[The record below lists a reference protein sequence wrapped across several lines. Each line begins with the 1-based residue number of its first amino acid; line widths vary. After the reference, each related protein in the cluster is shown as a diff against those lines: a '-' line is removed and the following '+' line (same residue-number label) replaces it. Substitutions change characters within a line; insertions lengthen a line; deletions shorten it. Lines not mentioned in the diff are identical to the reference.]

1 MPSGI
6 LDGKVVLITGANGG
20 LGTAVT
26 LAFLNAGAR
35 VAGVSGDISRADVD
49 HPLVE
54 SMFEPIAKRIG
65 SRADAEEIVN
75 AVRTKW
81 GRVDTLAHLVGGF
94 AGGSSIPDTD
104 AATFDKM
111 FEINTRAFLYMAQ
124 AVLPVMQAQKSGS
137 ISAIGSR
144 LALEPHAGL
153 SAYGASKAAMVSLV
167 RTIALE
173 NRDAGIT
180 ANAVLP
186 ETMDTPTNR
195 KMMPKEDFSKWVQPE
210 QVAAM
215 LVHLASDAASQV
227 TGAVIPVYGK
237 AL

>member
-1 MPSGI
+1 MPNGM

-20 LGTAVT
+20 LGTAMT

-35 VAGVSGDISRADVD
+35 VAGVSGNISRADFD
-49 HPLVE
+49 HPLIE
-54 SMFEPIAKRIG
+54 SMFEPVAKRIG
-65 SRADAEEIVN
+65 SRADAEEIIN
-75 AVRTKW
+75 AVRAKW

-94 AGGSSIPDTD
+94 AGGTSLPDTD

-111 FEINTRAFLYMAQ
+111 FEINVRAFLYIAQ

-153 SAYGASKAAMVSLV
+153 SAYAASKAALVSLV

-186 ETMDTPTNR
+186 ETMDTPVNR
-195 KMMPKEDFSKWVQPE
+195 KMMPNEDFSKWVKPE

-215 LVHLASDAASQV
+215 LVHLASEAASQV